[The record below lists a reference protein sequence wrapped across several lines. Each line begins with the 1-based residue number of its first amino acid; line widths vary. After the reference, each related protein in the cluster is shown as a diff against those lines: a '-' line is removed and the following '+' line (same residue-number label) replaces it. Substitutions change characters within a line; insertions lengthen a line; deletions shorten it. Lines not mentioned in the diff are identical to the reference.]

1 MSWAAIL
8 KEESYIEESAEKIN
22 QMAKLIERTANLA
35 GDVYELAEKNE
46 DTTMANMIY
55 EVSQLIDDVIVSMLE
70 MINRLNT
77 RQEEQ

>member
-46 DTTMANMIY
+46 DTTMTNMIY

-77 RQEEQ
+77 RQEKQ

>member
-22 QMAKLIERTANLA
+22 KMAKLIERTANLA

-46 DTTMANMIY
+46 DTTMTNMIY